1 MLGRRRKHEQPRR
14 HLTEQAEL
22 CCGPCDGLC
31 VPLEFNEACPLVET
45 TWPHHGSHLAIY
57 RRRGEVDGK
66 SLSAWIR
73 LANDIGGPL
82 VSKWDY
88 VGEFMGE
95 GS

>member
-1 MLGRRRKHEQPRR
+1 MRFRRKPKSTDIPR

-22 CCGPCDGLC
+22 CCGPYDGMM
-31 VPLEFNEACPLVET
+31 VPLEFDEECPLVEFS
-45 TWPHHGSHLAIY
+45 WPYGSGRAIY
-57 RRRGEVDGK
+57 RRRGVVDDK

-88 VGEFMGE
+88 VGELR
-95 GS
+95 